1 MRAFRTDNGVTS
13 NRRLSLSY
21 VSIGNYDAIDF
32 IEACRGLGW
41 MDIGITAVCDNSET
55 LNQDVERFEDLL
67 DGVRGSDLCIIKIHG
82 DRSYFPK
89 FQTLLDT
96 AAGCRAG
103 MLLYSNS
110 AYETEDFRRRFP
122 FPDDDYM
129 FVLSLLRI
137 GGVKN
142 YTTLCLWAC
151 RKLSG
156 LDVMVPG
163 LDRVPSQGVY
173 SPPCLRSGPV
183 AEGRPRVGVMM
194 SHMMWRHQESQCIDL
209 LCERLEALGLDVIP
223 VYFKSQRDLESG
235 SQGVIGSVR
244 RYFMKGR
251 RPIVD
256 AIAVCRGFSQTI
268 LGSDDGGV
276 NPFEIVGVPAVQ
288 CPTVYST
295 PDLWERDYMGLSST
309 ELSASCR
316 QPEIDGQI
324 DGVPLQFVQGRGESR
339 VCTPEEDRVDRIA
352 GMMAAWCSLRRK
364 PRSEA
369 RIAIALNAAPDGSL
383 GTSRGLSPLE
393 STRRVLSAL
402 RRRGYSVDVLPK
414 TQRELARMLGIASG
428 SSDRCPAPEPV
439 DPGLYRSWLKDL
451 PGFLGDKVEMDHG
464 APDTEDLSVGGIV
477 DGNVYIGIEPP
488 ADVGPHGGVS
498 HAFLAFYR
506 WVEEVFSADAIVHM
520 GDHGQLERLPGKMSG
535 LSSSCW
541 PDAILRSS
549 VNICPFAIDDP
560 GNAVVAKRRT
570 HAVVIGHMVP
580 SESAYGIPEDMRS
593 LESLM
598 QSCMEA
604 AFYDGK
610 PIVSDMELASELMDR
625 LDFWGEVGLDRD
637 CSSEDL
643 FHSAPVVFDRIS
655 RLKSERI
662 PDGLHVLGESLEG
675 EGLVEAVSDAVSV
688 PNGDVPSIG
697 DALPASRFGD
707 PAAAVGTMSR
717 FGFDREACIAGLGA
731 EGDDRAEGFIGF
743 VCDRLV
749 PGLRSC
755 SDEISNLLSALEG
768 HFIPPGPGGSP
779 FRGCVEVLPPGRNI
793 CAIDPEC
800 MPTREGWATGCR
812 AAEETAS
819 RFASEFGRPLGTVA
833 VFVTGGGSLAN
844 GGAELA
850 AAMRLAG
857 LRPAWSSADGT
868 LVSMER
874 MTCQEGDV
882 RVRLCMTPAM
892 ERIFGRFLSLFRV
905 AIGYDPLESTGTEED
920 AVIAGRGMYERGS
933 DEAIRHGRVR
943 EGRDSG
949 GSAMYLM
956 SGHGMGSK
964 VQSPK
969 EEASSLVRTR
979 LSNPGWVTSM
989 AGCSTDGV
997 AEIRRNMAMLLAL
1010 GGIPGSTEPWMFHR
1024 VCGSLV
1030 IPDDIIVRMTE
1041 DHPAAVCD
1049 IIGMLSQAA
1058 SEGLWS
1064 PDPDES
1070 EAMSRCYLAAE
1081 SALEGIGTGR
1091 GLEDGER
1098 RAPADRQGCAHRRD
1112 RGRDVPPARRRRE
1125 QRSPSDASRVHPSQ
1139 VQGVLRQGG
1148 LGHSWSHPSDGIQV
1162 AEVLERRGHEPLRIA
1177 GQEREEVPADPGAE
1191 GGCS

>member
-1 MRAFRTDNGVTS
+1 MRAFRTNNGVRS
-13 NRRLSLSY
+13 KRHLALSY
-21 VSIGNYDAIDF
+21 ISIGNYDAIDF
-32 IEACRGLGW
+32 IEACKGLGW

-67 DGVRGSDLCIIKIHG
+67 DGVRGSDLCMIKIHG

-103 MLLYSNS
+103 MLLYSS
-110 AYETEDFRRRFP
+110 SGYETEDFRGRFP
-122 FPDDDYM
+122 FPDDDYS

-151 RKLSG
+151 RRLSG

-163 LDRVPSQGVY
+163 LDLVPSQGVY
-173 SPPCLRSGPV
+173 TPPRRRPGPNTG
-183 AEGRPRVGVMM
+183 ERPRVGVMM

-209 LCERLEALGLDVIP
+209 LCERLESLGLDVIP
-223 VYFKSQRDLESG
+223 IYFKSQRDLESG

-256 AIAVCRGFSQTI
+256 AIAVCRGFSQSI
-268 LGSDDGGV
+268 LGSEDGGV

-324 DGVPLQFVQGRGESR
+324 DGAPLQFVQGRGEER
-339 VCTPEEDRVDRIA
+339 VCIPVEDRVDRIA
-352 GMMAAWCSLRRK
+352 GMMAAWCNLRRK
-364 PRSEA
+364 PRSEV
-369 RIAIALNAAPDGSL
+369 RIAIVLNSSPDGSL

-402 RRRGYSVDVLPK
+402 RRRSYSVEVLPR
-414 TQRELARMLGIASG
+414 TQRELARMLGIAPG
-428 SSDRCPAPEPV
+428 PAGQCPAPRPI
-439 DPGLYRSWLKDL
+439 DHDLYRSWLKGL
-451 PGFLGDKVEMDHG
+451 PGFLGDKMERDHG
-464 APDTEDLSVGGIV
+464 VPDTEDLSVGGIV
-477 DGNVYIGIEPP
+477 DGNVYIGVEPP
-488 ADVGPHGGVS
+488 ADIGPHGGVS

-549 VNICPFAIDDP
+549 VNIYPFAIDDP

-604 AFYDGK
+604 AFYDGR
-610 PIVSDMELASELMDR
+610 PIVSDMERARELMDR
-625 LDFWGEVGLDRD
+625 LDFWGETGLDRD

-643 FHSAPVVFDRIS
+643 FHSAPAVFDRIS
-655 RLKSERI
+655 CLRSERI
-662 PDGLHVLGESLEG
+662 PAGLHVLGESQEG

-697 DALPASRFGD
+697 DALPVSRFGD
-707 PAAAVGTMSR
+707 PAAAIGTMSR
-717 FGFDREACIAGLGA
+717 LGFDSEACIAGLGA
-731 EGDDRAEGFIGF
+731 EGDDCAEGFIGF

-749 PGLRSC
+749 PGFRSC

-768 HFIPPGPGGSP
+768 HFISPGPGGSP
-779 FRGCVEVLPPGRNI
+779 FRGCAEVLPSGRNI

-833 VFVTGGGSLAN
+833 VFVTGGGSMAN

-857 LRPAWSSADGT
+857 LRPVWSSADGT
-868 LVSMER
+868 LVSMDR
-874 MTCQEGDV
+874 ATVQEDGIH
-882 RVRLCMTPAM
+882 VRLCMTPVM
-892 ERIFGRFLSLFRV
+892 EHIFGRFLSMFRA
-905 AIGYDPLESTGTEED
+905 AIGYDPLESTGSEED

-933 DEAIRHGRVR
+933 DEAVRHGRVH
-943 EGRDSG
+943 EGRDSRVTA
-949 GSAMYLM
+949 SYFM
-956 SGHGMGSK
+956 SGLGKGAK

-979 LSNPGWVTSM
+979 LSNPEWVMSM
-989 AGCSTDGV
+989 VVRSTDGV
-997 AEIRRNMAMLLAL
+997 AEIRRNMSMVLAL
-1010 GGIPGSTEPWMFHR
+1010 GGIPGATEPWMFHR
-1024 VCGSLV
+1024 ICRLL
-1030 IPDDIIVRMTE
+1030 IMDDDICCRMK
-1041 DHPAAVCD
+1041 DDYPAAVCD

-1070 EAMSRCYLAAE
+1070 EAMSRSYLEAE

-1091 GLEDGER
+1091 GSEDGER
-1098 RAPADRQGCAHRRD
+1098 RAPADRHECAYRRD
-1112 RGRDVPPARRRRE
+1112 RE
-1125 QRSPSDASRVHPSQ
+1125 
-1139 VQGVLRQGG
+1139 
-1148 LGHSWSHPSDGIQV
+1148 
-1162 AEVLERRGHEPLRIA
+1162 
-1177 GQEREEVPADPGAE
+1177 
-1191 GGCS
+1191 